1 MVYVR
6 RDNVSVIPKII
17 GVVTNVTNVCVPMN
31 VRRTVNVPMVP
42 VLATLDGM
50 ETIVPLQDVLL
61 VTKVCSQKNVFF
73 KSRVNCVTTIEL

>member
-50 ETIVPLQDVLL
+50 ETIVP
-61 VTKVCSQKNVFF
+61 
-73 KSRVNCVTTIEL
+73 